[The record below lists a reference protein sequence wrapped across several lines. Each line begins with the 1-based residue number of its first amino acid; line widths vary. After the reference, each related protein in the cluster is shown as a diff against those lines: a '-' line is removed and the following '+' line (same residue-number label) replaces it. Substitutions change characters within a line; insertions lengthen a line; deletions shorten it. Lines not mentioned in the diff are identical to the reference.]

1 MAASSGKSVQAP
13 DGASERS
20 ARVSVVVPVYRG
32 ERTLEAL
39 TDEFL
44 PLTKGHASPGGHPF
58 HVTEVVLVH
67 DGAID
72 GSAEVMSA
80 LALRHSFIVPVWL
93 SRNYGQHAATLAGM
107 ASTSGDWVVTLD
119 EDGQQDPADIGHLLD
134 RALATGAL
142 LVYARPSNAPPHG
155 PLRNLLSWVAKIL
168 VALLVGNPRI
178 GLFNS
183 FRLMS
188 GEIAR
193 SLAAYCGHRV
203 YLDIALGWLVDR
215 VAACPVTLRQERGR
229 ASGYTLSK
237 LLSHFWSLV
246 LTAGTRPLRA
256 IAMLGALAILVAIGV
271 SLKAIHAKLV
281 HEVEVAGWTSL
292 IIVLS
297 FFSGV
302 TLFSLS
308 VIAEYLGLT
317 LNMAMGKPTY
327 LVVSQPPRK
336 PTEPSS

>member
-1 MAASSGKSVQAP
+1 
-13 DGASERS
+13 
-20 ARVSVVVPVYRG
+20 VVVPVFRG

-39 TDEFL
+39 TDELCFV
-44 PLTKGHASPGGHPF
+44 TKGSTSPHGHPF
-58 HVTEVVLVH
+58 RVIEVVLVN
-67 DGAID
+67 DGAVD
-72 GSAEVMSA
+72 GSPEAITT
-80 LALRHSFIVPVWL
+80 LAMRHSFIVPVWL

-107 ASTSGDWVVTLD
+107 ASTSGQWVVTLD
-119 EDGQQDPADIGHLLD
+119 EDGQQDPADIGRLLD
-134 RALATGAL
+134 QALVTGAP

-155 PLRNLLSWVAKIL
+155 PIRNFLSRLAKIVVGL
-168 VALLVGNPRI
+168 MVGNPRI

-183 FRLMS
+183 FRLIS

-203 YLDIALGWLVDR
+203 YLDVALTWVVDR
-215 VAACPVTLRQERGR
+215 VSTWSVTLGRERRLG
-229 ASGYTLSK
+229 SGYTLPK

-256 IAMLGALAILVAIGV
+256 IALLGALTILLAIGI
-271 SLKAIHAKLV
+271 SLKAVHAKLV
-281 HEVEVAGWTSL
+281 HEVEVPGWTSL

-327 LVVSQPPRK
+327 LVLSQPPRR
-336 PTEPSS
+336 PTDPPR